1 MFTTIRYRSIPSQF
15 KKNEVDDFPVF
26 PSVEEGKRI
35 VDDSYYVPN
44 HEANKILAKQ
54 QAMATLNTLTQFDS
68 PKDIASGSVNV
79 YARQKGRDLAE
90 LTQQAR
96 QLQAQAERDI
106 ASAVSDAQK
115 AKVKAEKAKAQAQA
129 QAQSAQPV
137 SAESSQGSEK

>member
-1 MFTTIRYRSIPSQF
+1 MYTTIRYRSIPSQF
-15 KKNEVDDFPVF
+15 KKNELDDFPVF

-106 ASAVSDAQK
+106 ASAVSDVQK
-115 AKVKAEKAKAQAQA
+115 AKAKAEKTKAQAQ
-129 QAQSAQPV
+129 QAQQV
-137 SAESSQGSEK
+137 SAESPQGSSE

>member
-1 MFTTIRYRSIPSQF
+1 MYTTIRYRSIPNQF
-15 KKNEVDDFPVF
+15 SKNVVDDFPVF
-26 PSVEEGKRI
+26 PVVNEGKRI

-54 QAMATLNTLTQFDS
+54 KAMSLLSDIGAFDS

-96 QLQAQAERDI
+96 QLQEQAIKDVNK
-106 ASAVSDAQK
+106 AVKD
-115 AKVKAEKAKAQAQA
+115 KAEKVKQAQA
-129 QAQSAQPV
+129 QQAQAQQAQQVQAQVQP
-137 SAESSQGSEK
+137 QKSE

>member
-1 MFTTIRYRSIPSQF
+1 MYTTIRYRSIPNQF
-15 KKNEVDDFPVF
+15 TKNVVDDFPVF
-26 PSVEEGKRI
+26 PPVDEGKRI

-54 QAMATLNTLTQFDS
+54 QAMGLLTQIGAFDS

-96 QLQAQAERDI
+96 QLQQQAIKDVNN
-106 ASAVSDAQK
+106 ALKD
-115 AKVKAEKAKAQAQA
+115 KAEKSKVEAKVKAQAQA
-129 QAQSAQPV
+129 QVQTQS
-137 SAESSQGSEK
+137 SSEVQS